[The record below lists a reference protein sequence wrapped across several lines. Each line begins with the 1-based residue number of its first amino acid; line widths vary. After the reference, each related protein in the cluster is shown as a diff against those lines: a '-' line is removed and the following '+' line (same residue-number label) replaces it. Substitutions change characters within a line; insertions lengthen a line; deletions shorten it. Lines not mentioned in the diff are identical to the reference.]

1 MNRTV
6 KIVVTVLG
14 ALVLLAGSFYGG
26 TLFGKQQAQAALP
39 EGFRDRVMRLAPGE
53 EAPEA
58 AGQRQFGQAGGGPSS
73 ASAGGL
79 VGQIEEID
87 GSSLVV
93 TGFDGQK
100 TTVQATETTLIEKY
114 ASVTVAD
121 LVAGE
126 QVVISGSQNEDGSIT
141 ARSIQVAPAGR
152 FAAGWAPEAE
162 LQQ

>member
-6 KIVVTVLG
+6 KIVIAVVG

-39 EGFRDRVMRLAPGE
+39 EGFRDRIMRSVPGE
-53 EAPEA
+53 EPSGG
-58 AGQRQFGQAGGGPSS
+58 AGQRQFGQAGGGQFS

-79 VGQIEEID
+79 VGQIEEIN
-87 GSSLVV
+87 GSSLIV

-100 TTVQATETTLIEKY
+100 TTIQATETTLIEKY
-114 ASVTVAD
+114 ASVTVSD

-126 QVVISGSQNEDGSIT
+126 QVVVSGSQNEDGSIT

-152 FAAGWAPEAE
+152 FASGWVPEGE